1 MKIGIIGTG
10 MVGRSLGERLVELGY
25 DVMIGTRDL
34 KKTMSRTEPDMYG
47 NPPFNEWHKTN
58 QNIKLGTFSDAAVYG
73 EFLINAT
80 TGASSLEALKLVG
93 EDYLNEKV
101 LIDIANPLD
110 FSKGMPPTLFKS
122 NTDSLGEQIQRTFPK
137 VKVVKS
143 LNTVNALVMVN
154 PGQLKGA
161 DHTIFLSGND
171 ADAKSRVTEL
181 LRSFGW
187 KDIIDL
193 GDITTA
199 RGTEMILAIWVRL
212 YGVLGKP
219 MFNFKIVR

>member
-10 MVGRSLGERLVELGY
+10 MVGRSLGERLVELGH

-47 NPPFNEWHKTN
+47 NPPFNEWHKKN

-199 RGTEMILAIWVRL
+199 RGTE
-212 YGVLGKP
+212 KP
-219 MFNFKIVR
+219 CSTQLRGGAAFTR